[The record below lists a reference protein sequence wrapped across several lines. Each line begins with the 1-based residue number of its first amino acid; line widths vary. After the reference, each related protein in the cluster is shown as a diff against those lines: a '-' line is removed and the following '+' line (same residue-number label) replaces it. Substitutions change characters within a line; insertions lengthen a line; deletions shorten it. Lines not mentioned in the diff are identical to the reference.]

1 MKASEILNGNVR
13 RLVVAV
19 SAAIILFPLGFSL
32 VSAAFSDGPQLP
44 ESRGGAYCLAEE
56 DDEENRVPREYMRYH
71 HMDLLKQTRD
81 EIVREGKGEVW
92 FYDGPRKVEFD
103 DCRNCHPSRED
114 FCNRCHKPVNLY
126 LGITCFRCH
135 EY

>member
-1 MKASEILNGNVR
+1 MKRILI
-13 RLVVAV
+13 A
-19 SAAIILFPLGFSL
+19 
-32 VSAAFSDGPQLP
+32 
-44 ESRGGAYCLAEE
+44 E
-56 DDEENRVPREYMRYH
+56 DDAIYLSLLTAALERYRDRFEVLTAENGRKA
-71 HMDLLKQTRD
+71 MDLLKQTRD